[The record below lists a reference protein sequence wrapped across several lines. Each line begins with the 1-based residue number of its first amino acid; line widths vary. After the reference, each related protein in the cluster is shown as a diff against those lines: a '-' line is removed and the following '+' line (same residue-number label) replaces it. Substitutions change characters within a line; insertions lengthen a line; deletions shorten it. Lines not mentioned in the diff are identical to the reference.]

1 MRASFLAG
9 FVEIAEMN
17 VANLLSRSRRLLALA
32 AVAGFVLAGVGCSA
46 SEGGHARGLF
56 SGYVTDKTEEE
67 VTAKVG
73 KPESVDRTNPN
84 TPKWI
89 YKKKT
94 FDPDNQNQVDKE
106 TILIFQKDASGK
118 FKVTQVIFG

>member
-1 MRASFLAG
+1 MKAFLIAASCA
-9 FVEIAEMN
+9 IT
-17 VANLLSRSRRLLALA
+17 LALA
-32 AVAGFVLAGVGCSA
+32 GCSG
-46 SEGGHARGLF
+46 SGGGQQRGLF
-56 SGYVTDKTEEE
+56 TGYVTDKTEEE

-73 KPESVDRTNPN
+73 KPDSVDASNPN

-94 FDPDNQNQVDKE
+94 FDPDNQNQVDNE

-118 FKVTQVIFG
+118 LKVTQVVFG